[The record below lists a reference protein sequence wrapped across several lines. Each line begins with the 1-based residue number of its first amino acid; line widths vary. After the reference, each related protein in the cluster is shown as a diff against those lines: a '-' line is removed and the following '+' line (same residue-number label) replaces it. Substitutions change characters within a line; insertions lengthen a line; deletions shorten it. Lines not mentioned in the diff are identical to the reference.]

1 MASSA
6 DGFFTLSC
14 NLEKEWLLILDF
26 VTEIAPEF
34 QIQSALRRSGLVRAG
49 QDNILF
55 RMAIMNEQPNSS
67 RCSFDPLEVVVSLGG
82 NPACSRRERGL
93 LFSALEM
100 LVHSRVAIPTA
111 SNQLAT

>member
-6 DGFFTLSC
+6 DGFFTLSR

-55 RMAIMNEQPNSS
+55 RMPIMNEQANSS
-67 RCSFDPLEVVVSLGG
+67 GRCSFDPFEVVVSLRG
-82 NPACSRRERGL
+82 NPACSRREKDS
-93 LFSALEM
+93 FSLC
-100 LVHSRVAIPTA
+100 
-111 SNQLAT
+111 